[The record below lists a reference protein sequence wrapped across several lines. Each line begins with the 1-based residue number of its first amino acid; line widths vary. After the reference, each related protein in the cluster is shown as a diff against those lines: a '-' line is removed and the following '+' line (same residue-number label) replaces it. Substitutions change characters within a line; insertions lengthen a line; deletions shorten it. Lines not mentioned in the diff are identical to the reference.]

1 MHHSMAVAGLWTPT
15 DTSKFKAVVTA
26 QDVVRGKPD
35 PETYLKAAEALGIAP
50 ELCVGYEDAELGMQA
65 IKAAGFLEAIDVT
78 KLPGFVG

>member
-1 MHHSMAVAGLWTPT
+1 MAVAGLWTPN
-15 DTSKFKAVVTA
+15 DASKFKAVVTA

-50 ELCVGYEDAELGMQA
+50 EACVGYEDAELGMQA

-78 KLPGFVG
+78 KLPG